1 MPLLRRRVS
10 RGLPAVLGTPDLF
23 ATAYGN
29 VGSSIYYALGVT
41 AIYALGMTPV
51 TFAISGLIFAF
62 TAATYAEATA
72 RFPEAGGSASFSRRA
87 FNEAVSFFAAWAQM
101 LNYTVTIAISS
112 YTVPPYLSVL
122 PGLHSLHTG
131 YGQLAFAACLV
142 LLLAVLNIRGIQES
156 ARLNVFLA
164 LADLAT
170 QALLVIVGAV
180 LILSPSVLVSNVHF
194 GSGPTL
200 SSFLIS
206 IPIGMVA
213 YTGIETISNMAEEAR
228 DPGRDV
234 PRSIGLVALAVFA
247 IYAFLPAVALSAMP
261 VHHVPSADPNTG
273 SHYTSL
279 LGSEFASDPVAG
291 IVQNLGLGPLTT
303 PVAYYVG
310 ILAGTILIIA
320 TNAGIIGV
328 SRLTY
333 SMGQHRQFP
342 EILRTV
348 HPKYRTP
355 WVAILIYT
363 FAAIALMVPAAESG
377 PKGIAFLGNL
387 YAFGAMLSFTIAHA
401 SVIALRLRHP
411 DPDQPFRA
419 PLNLRVGT
427 YDVPLFAILG
437 GLGTLTAFIVTS
449 TLFPTVRYT
458 GLIWMALGMV
468 IYVVYRKSQGLPL
481 TKTVLAAP
489 QFAGPAIEIEF
500 TTIVLHI
507 TEAAVADEMTV
518 TALRLAGEQGARVVA
533 LYTLEVPADLPLLC
547 AADEAEAQAARQL
560 AEAEAFGVQYGVT
573 VIGRL
578 VRTRHAGRTLVD
590 EARARS
596 SEVIV
601 LGSPGRSPRQSRLFG
616 ETVDYVLRNAP
627 CKVMVGASPE
637 WRGPQRP
644 SRAPA
649 GVPA

>member
-1 MPLLRRRVS
+1 MFS
-10 RGLPAVLGTPDLF
+10 
-23 ATAYGN
+23 TAYGN

-41 AIYALGMTPV
+41 ALYAGGMTPV
-51 TFAISGLIFAF
+51 TFAISGVIFAF

-101 LNYTVTIAISS
+101 LNYTVTIAISA
-112 YTVPPYLSVL
+112 YTVPPYLSVF
-122 PGLHSLHTG
+122 PGCGFMRNGLTG
-131 YGQLAFAACLV
+131 QVVVAAGLCVVLAL
-142 LLLAVLNIRGIQES
+142 LNIRGIQES
-156 ARLNVFLA
+156 ARLNIFLA
-164 LADLAT
+164 IADLAT
-170 QALLVIVGAV
+170 QALLVVVGVA
-180 LILSPSVLVSNVHF
+180 LILDPQVLVRNVHF
-194 GSGPTL
+194 GEAPTV
-200 SSFLIS
+200 SAFLIS

-228 DPGRDV
+228 DPARDV

-273 SHYTSL
+273 SHFTSL

-401 SVIALRLRHP
+401 SVIALRVRKSKR
-411 DPDQPFRA
+411 DPEQPFRA
-419 PLNLRVGT
+419 PLNIRVGEW
-427 YDVPLFAILG
+427 DIPVFAVLG
-437 GLGTLTAFIVTS
+437 GI
-449 TLFPTVRYT
+449 
-458 GLIWMALGMV
+458 
-468 IYVVYRKSQGLPL
+468 
-481 TKTVLAAP
+481 
-489 QFAGPAIEIEF
+489 
-500 TTIVLHI
+500 
-507 TEAAVADEMTV
+507 
-518 TALRLAGEQGARVVA
+518 
-533 LYTLEVPADLPLLC
+533 
-547 AADEAEAQAARQL
+547 
-560 AEAEAFGVQYGVT
+560 
-573 VIGRL
+573 
-578 VRTRHAGRTLVD
+578 
-590 EARARS
+590 
-596 SEVIV
+596 
-601 LGSPGRSPRQSRLFG
+601 
-616 ETVDYVLRNAP
+616 
-627 CKVMVGASPE
+627 
-637 WRGPQRP
+637 
-644 SRAPA
+644 
-649 GVPA
+649 

>member
-1 MPLLRRRVS
+1 M
-10 RGLPAVLGTPDLF
+10 
-23 ATAYGN
+23 
-29 VGSSIYYALGVT
+29 
-41 AIYALGMTPV
+41 
-51 TFAISGLIFAF
+51 
-62 TAATYAEATA
+62 
-72 RFPEAGGSASFSRRA
+72 
-87 FNEAVSFFAAWAQM
+87 
-101 LNYTVTIAISS
+101 
-112 YTVPPYLSVL
+112 
-122 PGLHSLHTG
+122 
-131 YGQLAFAACLV
+131 
-142 LLLAVLNIRGIQES
+142 LAVLNIRGIQES
-156 ARLNVFLA
+156 AKLNVFLA

-194 GSGPTL
+194 GTGPTL

-273 SHYTSL
+273 SHFTSL

-310 ILAGTILIIA
+310 VLAGTILIIA

-342 EILRTV
+342 NILRTV

-355 WVAILIYT
+355 WVAILIYA
-363 FAAIALMVPAAESG
+363 FAAIALMVPASLSG

-401 SVIALRLRHP
+401 AVIALRLRHP

-419 PLNLRVGT
+419 PLNLRVGR
-427 YDVPLFAILG
+427 L
-437 GLGTLTAFIVTS
+437 
-449 TLFPTVRYT
+449 R
-458 GLIWMALGMV
+458 
-468 IYVVYRKSQGLPL
+468 R
-481 TKTVLAAP
+481 
-489 QFAGPAIEIEF
+489 
-500 TTIVLHI
+500 
-507 TEAAVADEMTV
+507 AAVRHPRRSRHADGV
-518 TALRLAGEQGARVVA
+518 HRHVDAVPDRALHGHHLDGARHDR
-533 LYTLEVPADLPLLC
+533 LRRLPQEPGA
-547 AADEAEAQAARQL
+547 AADEDRAWPRRGSPAR
-560 AEAEAFGVQYGVT
+560 
-573 VIGRL
+573 RS
-578 VRTRHAGRTLVD
+578 
-590 EARARS
+590 RS
-596 SEVIV
+596 S
-601 LGSPGRSPRQSRLFG
+601 SRRSCCTSPRRRWP
-616 ETVDYVLRNAP
+616 TR
-627 CKVMVGASPE
+627 
-637 WRGPQRP
+637 
-644 SRAPA
+644 
-649 GVPA
+649 

>member
-1 MPLLRRRVS
+1 
-10 RGLPAVLGTPDLF
+10 
-23 ATAYGN
+23 
-29 VGSSIYYALGVT
+29 
-41 AIYALGMTPV
+41 
-51 TFAISGLIFAF
+51 
-62 TAATYAEATA
+62 
-72 RFPEAGGSASFSRRA
+72 
-87 FNEAVSFFAAWAQM
+87 
-101 LNYTVTIAISS
+101 
-112 YTVPPYLSVL
+112 
-122 PGLHSLHTG
+122 
-131 YGQLAFAACLV
+131 
-142 LLLAVLNIRGIQES
+142 
-156 ARLNVFLA
+156 
-164 LADLAT
+164 
-170 QALLVIVGAV
+170 
-180 LILSPSVLVSNVHF
+180 
-194 GSGPTL
+194 
-200 SSFLIS
+200 
-206 IPIGMVA
+206 
-213 YTGIETISNMAEEAR
+213 
-228 DPGRDV
+228 
-234 PRSIGLVALAVFA
+234 
-247 IYAFLPAVALSAMP
+247 
-261 VHHVPSADPNTG
+261 
-273 SHYTSL
+273 
-279 LGSEFASDPVAG
+279 
-291 IVQNLGLGPLTT
+291 
-303 PVAYYVG
+303 
-310 ILAGTILIIA
+310 
-320 TNAGIIGV
+320 
-328 SRLTY
+328 
-333 SMGQHRQFP
+333 
-342 EILRTV
+342 
-348 HPKYRTP
+348 
-355 WVAILIYT
+355 
-363 FAAIALMVPAAESG
+363 
-377 PKGIAFLGNL
+377 
-387 YAFGAMLSFTIAHA
+387 MLSFTIAHA
-401 SVIALRLRHP
+401 SVIALRA
-411 DPDQPFRA
+411 RA
-419 PLNLRVGT
+419 RKAEGESTWRAWPNLTIGGVSW
-427 YDVPLFAILG
+427 PLFAILG

-458 GLIWMALGMV
+458 GLVWMALGMV